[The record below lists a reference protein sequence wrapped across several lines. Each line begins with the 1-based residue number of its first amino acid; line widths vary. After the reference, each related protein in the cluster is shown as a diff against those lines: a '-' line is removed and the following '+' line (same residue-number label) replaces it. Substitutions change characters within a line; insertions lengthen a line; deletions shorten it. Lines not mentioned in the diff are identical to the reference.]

1 MITCS
6 RCGKVVPGGLSNCQY
21 CGMPVTNRN
30 EFSGSPGNVGSE
42 QPELPAWLQ
51 SLRAG
56 TQPTYSNG
64 TPTNF
69 SGGNL
74 IEEGALPGWLQ
85 PRNADAGITPSG
97 QQPALRP
104 SSMPA
109 PITDGTI
116 LANGSMSA
124 QSLIDERSLP
134 SWMQEQASAQQGIAA
149 SSLVQPDVLP
159 PWLRNAEPH
168 IPPSSASPATP
179 FSNSWATPG
188 APGSAQPGQQRQ
200 SAPLPPQPMQPAQSA
215 PLPQPAAQGFQAQ
228 AQPFSTSLPPQGLS
242 AQDLID
248 PQSLPTWLSNQQAA
262 DGGASLPA
270 SSLLDMNAL
279 PPWLRES
286 GQGQRDSV
294 LPT

>member
-21 CGMPVTNRN
+21 CGMPVTSRN
-30 EFSGSPGNVGSE
+30 EFGGSPGNVGSE

-56 TQPTYSNG
+56 TQPTYSTG

-85 PRNADAGITPSG
+85 SGDADAGITPSG

-109 PITDGTI
+109 PTTDGVI
-116 LANGSMSA
+116 LAKGSMSA
-124 QSLIDERSLP
+124 QSLIDEQSLP
-134 SWMQEQASAQQGIAA
+134 SWMQEQANAQQGIAA
-149 SSLVQPDVLP
+149 SSLVQPDALP

-168 IPPSSASPATP
+168 IPSSQHRGIVNDT
-179 FSNSWATPG
+179 
-188 APGSAQPGQQRQ
+188 
-200 SAPLPPQPMQPAQSA
+200 
-215 PLPQPAAQGFQAQ
+215 
-228 AQPFSTSLPPQGLS
+228 
-242 AQDLID
+242 
-248 PQSLPTWLSNQQAA
+248 
-262 DGGASLPA
+262 
-270 SSLLDMNAL
+270 
-279 PPWLRES
+279 
-286 GQGQRDSV
+286 V
-294 LPT
+294 LK